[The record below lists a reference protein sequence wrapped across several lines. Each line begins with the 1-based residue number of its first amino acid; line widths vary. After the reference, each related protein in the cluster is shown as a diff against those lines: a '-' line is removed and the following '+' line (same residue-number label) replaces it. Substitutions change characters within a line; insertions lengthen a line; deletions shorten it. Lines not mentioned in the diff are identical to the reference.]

1 MQDKTPQ
8 YLSCYNLHKAPF
20 GLSPDP
26 DFFFPAPPHLTACK
40 TLKHTLQR
48 GEGFMVLIGEAGT
61 GKTLLIRILLKEMD
75 RNKIPVVLLS
85 PTVDPPGL
93 LRIILTELGEN
104 TSQENDM
111 ASLLTR
117 FQKTLLNMAR
127 NGKELLIIVDE
138 AQNLPIDSLE
148 QLRMLSNIE
157 TSDRKLMQILLVG
170 QPGLGEKL
178 QDPLLG
184 QLNQRIVINENLRPL
199 NRKETVD
206 YIRFRL
212 AQAGQGGLPIGRSAG
227 RLLYKNSRGIPR
239 LINRLMDRTLLFGC
253 ADSSGKLTAG
263 HVKKA
268 LETLPES
275 GIKKTVFP
283 KNRLLYLTAV
293 TCFAAAFFIH
303 YFNIPQPAGIIKN
316 LKTDLAK
323 VEKPIK
329 KNPPGWLHQK
339 VQSSAMGFSDKNG
352 TGYGRITIHDVVIR
366 QNVTDREI
374 F

>member
-26 DFFFPAPPHLTACK
+26 DFFFPAPPHLAARE

-75 RNKIPVVLLS
+75 RNKVPAVLLS
-85 PTVDPPGL
+85 PTVNPQGL
-93 LRIILTELGEN
+93 LRIILAELGEN
-104 TSQENDM
+104 ISQENDM
-111 ASLLTR
+111 ASLLTC
-117 FQKTLLNMAR
+117 FQKTLLDMAR
-127 NGKELLIIVDE
+127 NEKELLIIVDE
-138 AQNLPIDSLE
+138 AQNLPIESLE

-170 QPGLGEKL
+170 QPGLVEKL

-184 QLNQRIVINENLRPL
+184 QLNQRIVISESLRPL
-199 NRKETVD
+199 NRKETID
-206 YIRFRL
+206 YINFRL
-212 AQAGQGGLPIGRSAG
+212 AQAGQGGLPISRSAG
-227 RLLYKNSRGIPR
+227 RLLFKNSQGIPR

-268 LETLPES
+268 LETLPDS
-275 GIKKTVFP
+275 GHRKTVLP
-283 KNRLLYLTAV
+283 KNILYLTAA
-293 TCFAAAFFIH
+293 TCFAAVLFIR
-303 YFNIPQPAGIIKN
+303 YFYTAQSVAIIESQKTNLATIEKTVKKDKPAWLNPKAQP
-316 LKTDLAK
+316 
-323 VEKPIK
+323 
-329 KNPPGWLHQK
+329 QK
-339 VQSSAMGFSDKNG
+339 VNE
-352 TGYGRITIHDVVIR
+352 TGYGRIIIHDVVIR
-366 QNVTDREI
+366 QDVTDRDV